1 MVCEGV
7 EDCLWTYFA
16 HLLPA
21 SSGGGRVRAARL
33 DHKNDWE
40 KSKKSE
46 GRVTEARNISRTW
59 MIWLCGQP
67 FFSKVTVHFII
78 ISP

>member
-1 MVCEGV
+1 M
-7 EDCLWTYFA
+7 WTYFA

-33 DHKNDWE
+33 DHKTIGE
-40 KSKKSE
+40 KVRKVKSDGSE
-46 GRVTEARNISRTW
+46 EYLSRTW